1 MSSSLDFNVRMME
14 VAVVTVS
21 CLQEESNFNL
31 ILGGVMCLAPFK
43 MKSIT
48 LISGGIATKRVV
60 NTRYC

>member
-14 VAVVTVS
+14 VVVTVS